1 MSFTSSPK
9 MGQGTK
15 LLIEL
20 GPLVAFFIANW
31 KAGIFWGTGIFMV
44 ATAIALSVSWTLTR
58 KIAMVPLVSA
68 IFVALFGALTL
79 WLHSDLFIKVKVTLI
94 NALFGAVL
102 LGGVAMG
109 RSYIKLIMGE
119 AVRLT
124 EAAWRTLSIRWGVF
138 FFAMAG
144 LNEIVWRSVSTD
156 AWVNFKVFGL
166 LPHHARLR
174 ACQCALHDE
183 AHDRGRDARR
193 RQRLSSPGLRIAQ
206 LSRRVREGREVSE
219 ALHAPVLLQRPRDR
233 WKGDVPPRDL
243 VPARQH
249 HLEAFRP
256 GRECLVLKMRQVHDL
271 HLGDARDGVDGKQ
284 PVNHD

>member
-44 ATAIALSVSWTLTR
+44 ATAIALSVSWALTR

-124 EAAWRTLSIRWGVF
+124 EEAWRTLSIRWGVF

-166 LPHHARLR
+166 LPITLVF
-174 ACQCALHDE
+174 ALANAPYMTKHMIEDE
-183 AHDRGRDARR
+183 T
-193 RQRLSSPGLRIAQ
+193 
-206 LSRRVREGREVSE
+206 
-219 ALHAPVLLQRPRDR
+219 
-233 WKGDVPPRDL
+233 
-243 VPARQH
+243 
-249 HLEAFRP
+249 
-256 GRECLVLKMRQVHDL
+256 
-271 HLGDARDGVDGKQ
+271 LGEDQA
-284 PVNHD
+284 